1 VVVVAVGL
9 ALAFGGR
16 QPAGAQP
23 VPKLKTADEP
33 VVLARAPVKPGKP
46 PADPLAEKVKEAQ
59 EKAVKYLKA
68 QQKDQGDGRW
78 SWENDTL
85 NLLQPGGTSALALIA
100 LLESGVKPD
109 DEVVAR
115 GLTYLRTVKPQHT
128 YVVSLQTQVLCK
140 ANQKKDADLIKA
152 NVQWLEDAAVWNGGK
167 LQGWSYTANAGNRA
181 DNSNTRY
188 AVSGLY
194 AAHQAG
200 FKMKV
205 EKTWE
210 AIRDY
215 YIRNQSPGGGWTY
228 TNEGRAAN
236 RGTHTMTLSG
246 LLGLTQAKDVLGKE
260 DKASEKARE
269 AGFAWIANEFRLQNP
284 PHTFYNFD
292 LIAAVG
298 RAAEKKDFGTK
309 DKKRDW
315 YKEGAEWLI
324 ENQKPNGEWQLKSA
338 IDDFPVVS
346 TSFVLRF
353 LASRPD

>member
-1 VVVVAVGL
+1 
-9 ALAFGGR
+9 
-16 QPAGAQP
+16 
-23 VPKLKTADEP
+23 
-33 VVLARAPVKPGKP
+33 
-46 PADPLAEKVKEAQ
+46 
-59 EKAVKYLKA
+59 
-68 QQKDQGDGRW
+68 
-78 SWENDTL
+78 
-85 NLLQPGGTSALALIA
+85 
-100 LLESGVKPD
+100 
-109 DEVVAR
+109 
-115 GLTYLRTVKPQHT
+115 LRTVKPQHT
-128 YVVSLQTQVLCK
+128 YVVSLQTQVFCK

-152 NVQWLEDAAVWNGGK
+152 NVQWLEDAAAWNGGK
-167 LQGWSYTANAGNRA
+167 LQGWSYTANSGNRA

-200 FKMKV
+200 FKMKA

-215 YIRNQSPGGGWTY
+215 YVTTQMADGSWHYQNVGGRGK
-228 TNEGRAAN
+228 
-236 RGTHTMTLSG
+236 GTHTMTLSG
-246 LLGLTQAKDVLGKE
+246 LLGLTQAKDILGKE

-269 AGFAWIANEFRLQNP
+269 TAFAWIANEFRLQNP

-298 RAAEKKDFGTK
+298 RAAEKKDFGTR

-324 ENQKPNGEWQLKSA
+324 ENQKPGGAWQLKSA

-346 TSFVLRF
+346 TSFALRF
-353 LASRPD
+353 LASRPE